1 MNRLFAP
8 LICAGLLFAQAC
20 SATETVSFS
29 FAGCVDS
36 RERPVVSQ
44 ADPALPVLVETRLVE
59 GSRVIFYNP
68 SLLPQLLPET
78 RAFLYAH
85 ECAWTRLGL
94 PIDLDRT
101 ETNAHRADCWAANT
115 LLRSKLIKGNAGLDA
130 IEADMA
136 LADAD
141 SAKLPGPPRVLQLA
155 SCVAGKSN
163 ISTTSHQG
171 TVLKLNENP
180 ASPAWNACMQA
191 CGSRLYA
198 CGRSSSCTSSF
209 NQCTAGCAKK

>member
-8 LICAGLLFAQAC
+8 LICVGLLFAQVCA
-20 SATETVSFS
+20 AAETVSFS

-36 RERPVVSQ
+36 RERPVASQ

-59 GSRVIFYNP
+59 GNRVIFYNP

-85 ECAWTRLGL
+85 ECAWTRLGM
-94 PIDLDRT
+94 PIDLVRS
-101 ETNAHRADCWAANT
+101 EANAHRADCWAANT
-115 LLRSKLIKGNAGLDA
+115 LLRSKLVKGDTGLDA
-130 IEADMA
+130 IEADLA
-136 LADAD
+136 LAEAE
-141 SAKLPGPPRVLQLA
+141 SARLPAPPRALA
-155 SCVAGKSN
+155 LSSCVATKPAPRAE
-163 ISTTSHQG
+163 SHSG

-191 CGSRLYA
+191 CGNRLYA
-198 CGRSSSCTSSF
+198 CGRSSNCTTSF
-209 NQCTAGCAKK
+209 DQCTAGCANK